1 MGTLSA
7 GFIFAEV
14 IVIIQN
20 GSMEV
25 TIAPL
30 RNMLH
35 VHYVFSEVLLCIFS
49 ELVGW

>member
-14 IVIIQN
+14 FLIIHK
-20 GSMEV
+20 GSLEV

-35 VHYVFSEVLLCIFS
+35 VHCVFSEVLLCIFS
-49 ELVGW
+49 ESVG